1 MKRHDETLLWQ
12 YAARELDAE
21 TAALTEHHLSECVDC
36 REGLLDVRQ
45 ARLYV
50 QDAQTPKPQ
59 VDWAK
64 VDAGGSFDLSQ
75 TPYFAELPRFG
86 FVSGKSTHNDRIKTI
101 RFAQGRYNV
110 MLDTHTADGLKVALE
125 NRLPGVPM
133 IVLET
138 AQPAKFEETIREALG
153 TEPVRPSE
161 LVGIEKLPQHVV
173 VMAPDVAAVKQFVVD
188 HV

>member
-1 MKRHDETLLWQ
+1 MDISKASNFERFVFDLVDRDP
-12 YAARELDAE
+12 AVVREL
-21 TAALTEHHLSECVDC
+21 
-36 REGLLDVRQ
+36 
-45 ARLYV
+45 
-50 QDAQTPKPQ
+50 
-59 VDWAK
+59 WAK
-64 VDAGGSFDLSQ
+64 VDKGEAFDLSG
-75 TPYFAELPRFG
+75 TPHWARMPQFA

-125 NRLPGVPM
+125 HRLPGVPM

-153 TEPVRPSE
+153 TEPVRPAE
-161 LVGIEKLPQHVV
+161 LAGIEKLPQHVV